1 MKQGS
6 ARLVRQGSESDTL
19 TWSLGRFHHGSDRV
33 KDHAELGVIL
43 SFESSHLSGQFLV
56 GYEHSPHPDKRSHD
70 GNIDLYCSMT
80 LKDAGKHCNALL
92 GEGVGKEF
100 PILSAT

>member
-1 MKQGS
+1 
-6 ARLVRQGSESDTL
+6 
-19 TWSLGRFHHGSDRV
+19 
-33 KDHAELGVIL
+33 
-43 SFESSHLSGQFLV
+43 V
-56 GYEHSPHPDKRSHD
+56 GYEHPPHPDKRPHD

-100 PILSAT
+100 PILSATWL